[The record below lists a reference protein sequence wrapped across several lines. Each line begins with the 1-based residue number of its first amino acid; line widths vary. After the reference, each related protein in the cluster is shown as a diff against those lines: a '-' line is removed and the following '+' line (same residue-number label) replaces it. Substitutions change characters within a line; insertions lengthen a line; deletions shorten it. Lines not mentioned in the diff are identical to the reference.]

1 MKIIHTA
8 DIHLDSKL
16 SRHLSA
22 DQARDRRNELIST
35 YNSMVQ
41 YALNERAQAI
51 LIAGDLF
58 DVTRISATAR
68 NAVMASITDNPE
80 MIFYYLRGNHDADS
94 FIQDVIKKFG
104 FIPEN
109 LKLFGDDWT
118 SFTLIDDGR
127 LNSEDAGQEVVI
139 TGAEINADNN
149 SHLVNSLALDQSKFN
164 ILTLHGQETISSSK
178 KDAEVIPI
186 KDYRNRGIDYM
197 ALGHVH
203 APKIEK
209 LDARGVYSYSGCL
222 EGRGFDECG
231 PRGFNVLTISG
242 GKLDVEFIPFAKR
255 VMHEIFVDVS
265 DCTTSDE
272 MIKSIKTKLAGTGDT
287 EVLPED
293 MVRIVLSGEVSLDAE
308 FDTLYI
314 AKMLDNDYY
323 YLTVKD
329 KTSVSIDYNS
339 FAYDKTMKGEFV
351 RLVKA
356 EQEAGNLSE
365 EDAAAIIRTGVLLLA
380 GEGAAL

>member
-80 MIFYYLRGNHDADS
+80 MTFYYLRGNHDADS

-118 SFTLIDDGR
+118 SFTLVDDGR

-231 PRGFNVLTISG
+231 EKGFVRLDINNGLLDPVFMQASKRTI
-242 GKLDVEFIPFAKR
+242 
-255 VMHEIFVDVS
+255 H
-265 DCTTSDE
+265 
-272 MIKSIKTKLAGTGDT
+272 
-287 EVLPED
+287 
-293 MVRIVLSGEVSLDAE
+293 EVSLDISEVQGTGDVDVLITDELDRRRIPPDDLVKIVLTGRTPDDININYLKKKYGEE
-308 FDTLYI
+308 FYAVHIVDDT
-314 AKMLDNDYY
+314 
-323 YLTVKD
+323 V
-329 KTSVSIDYNS
+329 SVQKETEN
-339 FAYDKTMKGEFV
+339 ARYDITLKGEFIRMV
-351 RLVKA
+351 MEKDWP
-356 EQEAGNLSE
+356 ENEKQEVIKIGTMALEGK
-365 EDAAAIIRTGVLLLA
+365 GVL
-380 GEGAAL
+380 